1 MLRWPNVGHAFFA
14 VQEIRIQAKIQSTA
28 GLEPPSTVLYW
39 IGDSSVDWSGIQS
52 VMYVLLFKADSHNK
66 PQDIRIQN
74 TTYETEVKDFFDID
88 RHVGVL
94 SP

>member
-1 MLRWPNVGHAFFA
+1 MRHQPKNGN
-14 VQEIRIQAKIQSTA
+14 QKTIRKSYCIRKNAK
-28 GLEPPSTVLYW
+28 Y
-39 IGDSSVDWSGIQS
+39 D
-52 VMYVLLFKADSHNK
+52 
-66 PQDIRIQN
+66 

>member
-1 MLRWPNVGHAFFA
+1 MDDYWKLKMM
-14 VQEIRIQAKIQSTA
+14 QELLQI
-28 GLEPPSTVLYW
+28 VL
-39 IGDSSVDWSGIQS
+39 
-52 VMYVLLFKADSHNK
+52 HH
-66 PQDIRIQN
+66 